1 MAEAAAMGATVINLH
16 QGDALNPYINYP
28 FLTTDKLAPYA
39 AEAHARGMRVKIY
52 YTIRELSNHA
62 PEFWALRSLGDE
74 VYRAGPGFHV
84 AGQLISPGRPTGG
97 SWLCEHAVT
106 GYVPAWHER
115 LGNGRCDAAIATT
128 GLSRWH
134 NYYLEGLN
142 WLVRNVGI
150 DGLYLDG
157 IGYDREIMKRVRKV
171 LQRAKPGCLI
181 DFHSGNQF
189 HPEYGM
195 NNCANQYLEL
205 FPCIDSLWFGEGFN
219 YDEPPDYWMVE
230 AAGIPYGLFGEM
242 MGSGN
247 PWRGM
252 VYGMTNRLGWGGN
265 PRSLWKL
272 WDEFGIADARMI
284 GYWDAKCPV
293 KSGRED
299 VLATV
304 YRHEGRVLVALGS
317 WNPREAACRLQ
328 IDFKALGLDP
338 ARTVLDAP
346 AVIDFQP
353 ARRWK
358 PSEAGGCRPRSRLA
372 DRIGC
377 NLRFALGCAVYSS
390 SHSRYPNHW
399 AVYAKFSFTRG
410 MNRPRSA
417 ALPARTSPSR
427 SLSSPRCLPEFPWQ

>member
-1 MAEAAAMGATVINLH
+1 M
-16 QGDALNPYINYP
+16 
-28 FLTTDKLAPYA
+28 
-39 AEAHARGMRVKIY
+39 
-52 YTIRELSNHA
+52 
-62 PEFWALRSLGDE
+62 
-74 VYRAGPGFHV
+74 
-84 AGQLISPGRPTGG
+84 
-97 SWLCEHAVT
+97 
-106 GYVPAWHER
+106 
-115 LGNGRCDAAIATT
+115 
-128 GLSRWH
+128 
-134 NYYLEGLN
+134 
-142 WLVRNVGI
+142 RNVGI

-358 PSEAGGCRPRSRLA
+358 PSELVVVAPGRGWLIELVATSASR
-372 DRIGC
+372 
-377 NLRFALGCAVYSS
+377 
-390 SHSRYPNHW
+390 
-399 AVYAKFSFTRG
+399 
-410 MNRPRSA
+410 
-417 ALPARTSPSR
+417 
-427 SLSSPRCLPEFPWQ
+427 